1 MGAQQSM
8 RQVAAVLVGLSVST
22 VAFSAVAQAD
32 EQQAEQVEKQTGKEE
47 PVISASLVGTVQ
59 TASDSRVKDEAAL
72 RPEIFV
78 TLPVGALSGE
88 LHVHI
93 EGSTTPRTNGV
104 TSFLGESNTNVG
116 TATNGSGHGRL
127 QISELFYEYEGS
139 GYALNFGLI
148 DTTAFLDTSA
158 FANDER
164 TQFMNWSLVHNTTIE
179 FPDYT
184 LGAAFVTDA
193 HGATPGVTI
202 VVGGSSGLGD
212 NASHSYPDLFDV
224 RSTGKGVF
232 AGAELGWAL
241 ASLGDEGA
249 ARIGVWTNTADH
261 TYLNGAT
268 GTSTNKGV
276 YGVLEGTALDTG
288 WTLRAGK
295 ADGDVSAADW
305 FVGAALQRQ
314 LTDKLTSGI
323 GLTHTGVSD
332 KLGAGFSDSTQA
344 EAYVKYDVVD
354 HVALTPSI
362 QWVRNPG
369 FDNTGTVVDED
380 AWVFGLRVALE
391 M

>member
-22 VAFSAVAQAD
+22 MAFAAGAQAD
-32 EQQAEQVEKQTGKEE
+32 EKQAERVEAQTGEEE
-47 PVISASLVGTVQ
+47 PLISASLIGTVQ
-59 TASDSRVKDEAAL
+59 TASDSRVEDEAAL

-78 TLPVGALSGE
+78 TLPVDALSGE

-93 EGSTTPRTNGV
+93 EGTTTPRTNGV
-104 TSFLGESNTNVG
+104 TSFLGNSNTNVG
-116 TATNGSGHGRL
+116 TATDGSGHGRL

-139 GYALNFGLI
+139 GFALNLGLL

-184 LGAAFVTDA
+184 LGAALVTDGD
-193 HGATPGVTI
+193 GAVPGVT
-202 VVGGSSGLGD
+202 VVVAASSGLGD

-268 GTSTNKGV
+268 GTTTNKGV
-276 YGVLEGTALDTG
+276 YGVLEGTALGTG
-288 WTLRAGK
+288 WNLRAGK

-314 LTDKLTSGI
+314 LSDKLTSGV
-323 GLTHTGVSD
+323 GLTLTGVSD
-332 KLGAGFSDSTQA
+332 KLGAGFSDTTEA
-344 EAYVKYDVVD
+344 EVYVKYDVID
-354 HVALTPSI
+354 HVALTPSV

-380 AWVFGLRVALE
+380 AWVFGVRVALE

>member
-8 RQVAAVLVGLSVST
+8 RQIAAVLVGLSVST
-22 VAFSAVAQAD
+22 MAFSTGAQAD
-32 EQQAEQVEKQTGKEE
+32 EKQAEKVETQTGQEE
-47 PVISASLVGTVQ
+47 PMVSASLIGTFQ
-59 TASDSRVKDEAAL
+59 TASDSRVENEAAL
-72 RPEIFV
+72 RPEIFIN
-78 TLPVGALSGE
+78 LPVDALSGE

-93 EGSTTPRTNGV
+93 EGTTTPRTNGV
-104 TSFLGESNTNVG
+104 TSFLGNSNTNVG
-116 TATNGSGHGRL
+116 TATDGSGHGRL

-139 GYALNFGLI
+139 GFALNLGLL

-184 LGAAFVTDA
+184 LGAALVTDGD
-193 HGATPGVTI
+193 GAMPGVT
-202 VVGGSSGLGD
+202 VVVAASSGLGD

-241 ASLGDEGA
+241 ESLGDEGA

-268 GTSTNKGV
+268 GTTTNKGV
-276 YGVLEGTALDTG
+276 YGVLEGTALGTG
-288 WTLRAGK
+288 WNLRAGK

-314 LTDKLTSGI
+314 LSDKLTSGI

-332 KLGAGFSDSTQA
+332 KLGAGFSDTTEA
-344 EAYVKYDVVD
+344 EVYVKYDVID
-354 HVALTPSI
+354 HVALTPSV

-369 FDNTGTVVDED
+369 FDNTGTVIDED